1 MLISEF
7 LKLVPGPTALVG
19 ALIKYTAK
27 GGEGE
32 PVYRVPDGNW
42 IYRIAQDVSEMRK
55 WELIERPAPYQN
67 PAARYCAWCKES
79 LFTGYSVASGL
90 TPGWCPTHGKDA
102 KVLHAPDS
110 AVESVVLINPIP
122 VDEPLLVDQI
132 PSTGKPPRVPKRL
145 SELQR
150 EQESEDLKYLR
161 DSLFAALK
169 IPKELMGHVLMEKAA
184 EEAGLFKNMGFE
196 SRDEFRRL
204 SGLKP

>member
-1 MLISEF
+1 MLVSEF

-32 PVYRVPDGNW
+32 PAYRVPEGHW
-42 IYRIAQDVSEMRK
+42 VYRIAQEVSEAQK

-79 LFTGYSVASGL
+79 LFTGYSASEGL

-110 AVESVVLINPIP
+110 AIESVILSNPLTA
-122 VDEPLLVDQI
+122 DEDHLVDRV
-132 PSTGKPPRVPKRL
+132 PAKGKSPRVKYQSALQDQSEDFKYFQDNLMRALRVPK
-145 SELQR
+145 ELFGPM
-150 EQESEDLKYLR
+150 LL
-161 DSLFAALK
+161 
-169 IPKELMGHVLMEKAA
+169 EKAA
-184 EEAGLFKNMGFE
+184 EEAGLFKQMGFD
-196 SRDEFRRL
+196 SREEYRRL

>member
-1 MLISEF
+1 MLVSEF

-32 PVYRVPDGNW
+32 PVYRVPDGHW
-42 IYRIAQDVSEMRK
+42 VYRIAQEGSEAQK

-79 LFTGYSVASGL
+79 LFTGYSAAEGL

-110 AVESVVLINPIP
+110 AVESVVLSNPLTA
-122 VDEPLLVDQI
+122 DEDYCLVDRV
-132 PSTGKPPRVPKRL
+132 PVNGKSPRVKYQSALQDQSEDMKYLQDNLMRALRVPK
-145 SELQR
+145 ELFGPM
-150 EQESEDLKYLR
+150 LL
-161 DSLFAALK
+161 
-169 IPKELMGHVLMEKAA
+169 EKAA
-184 EEAGLFKNMGFE
+184 EEAGLFKQMGFD
-196 SRDEFRRL
+196 SREEYRRL